1 MFFKKV
7 KHFKKLIAILLVG
20 LSLLGY
26 QPAIAFP
33 PIKKVLARANFTQ
46 EDLITPGSFDHPIT
60 LPHPGFLTTK
70 FSRWHPGVDIAAGLG
85 MPVHP
90 ITEGKVSQV
99 NFSFFG
105 LGNNVV
111 VEHTQ
116 GLVAT
121 YAHLGRIFVKTGDRV
136 TPSSIIGE
144 VGITGKTSGP
154 HTHLETTLNGQAIDP
169 LTILPPIGTTPISI
183 YQGGR

>member
-7 KHFKKLIAILLVG
+7 KHFKKFIAIFWVG

-26 QPAIAFP
+26 QPTIAFP
-33 PIKKVLARANFTQ
+33 PIKKVLTQANFTQ
-46 EDLITPGSFDHPIT
+46 ESSITSASFNYPIS

-111 VEHTQ
+111 LEHAQ

-136 TPSSIIGE
+136 TSSSIIGE

-169 LTILPPIGTTPISI
+169 LTILPPISTTPTPI